1 MRKSNRNSFKK
12 SYQDKIFDVVNVV
25 VMLVLLLI
33 FVWPLWFV
41 LIASVSNPTA
51 VWNCEVV
58 LWPVGFSMKAYK
70 EAMNYSSLWTGYRN
84 TIFYTVAGTLL
95 NVVITTC
102 AAYPLSRKEFL
113 PRKFVLYVLLFTMY
127 FSGGLIPT
135 YLVVKK
141 LGMIDTVWAMIIP
154 GACSVYNVL
163 VMRTYF
169 KSSIPESL
177 WEAAELDGAN
187 SFQYLIKILLPLSKP
202 IIAVISL
209 YYAVGHWNDYYTA
222 LVYIY
227 DMKLMPLQSILKD
240 LLMATQVQKNGPMTS
255 IQMQEK
261 RELAQLLKYCTI
273 ILASAPVLCAYPF
286 VQKYFVKGV
295 MIGSVKE

>member
-51 VWNCEVV
+51 VWNGEVV

-141 LGMIDTVWAMIIP
+141 LGMIDTV
-154 GACSVYNVL
+154 
-163 VMRTYF
+163 
-169 KSSIPESL
+169 
-177 WEAAELDGAN
+177 
-187 SFQYLIKILLPLSKP
+187 
-202 IIAVISL
+202 
-209 YYAVGHWNDYYTA
+209 
-222 LVYIY
+222 
-227 DMKLMPLQSILKD
+227 
-240 LLMATQVQKNGPMTS
+240 
-255 IQMQEK
+255 
-261 RELAQLLKYCTI
+261 
-273 ILASAPVLCAYPF
+273 
-286 VQKYFVKGV
+286 
-295 MIGSVKE
+295 